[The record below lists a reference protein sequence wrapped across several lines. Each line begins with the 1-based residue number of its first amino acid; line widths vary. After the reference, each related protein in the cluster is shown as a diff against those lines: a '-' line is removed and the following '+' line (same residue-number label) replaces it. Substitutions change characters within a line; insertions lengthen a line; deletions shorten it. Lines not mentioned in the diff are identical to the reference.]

1 MYFSQLKYGGVVM
14 RIIWHGHA
22 CFEIQSKEGIIVV
35 DPYKDNSVPGLYMST
50 IKADLVLTSH
60 GHSDHNAKDKVE
72 LLNRDKDIKM
82 TQIQSFHDE
91 KQGRLRGNNIIHVIE
106 LEDMKVVHLG
116 DLGCDIDEE
125 ILNDCDVLMIPIGGH
140 YTIDAKMAKNLVDKI
155 KPRIVIPMHYR
166 GDTFGYE
173 EISTLDEFKTLASDI
188 IEYNSNIIEVDK
200 NTKKQTV
207 MLKIS

>member
-1 MYFSQLKYGGVVM
+1 M

-82 TQIQSFHDE
+82 TQIHSFHDD
-91 KQGRLRGNNIIHVIE
+91 KQGSLRGNNIIHVIE

>member
-1 MYFSQLKYGGVVM
+1 M

-82 TQIQSFHDE
+82 TQIHSFHDD
-91 KQGRLRGNNIIHVIE
+91 KQGSLRGNNIIHVIE

-125 ILNDCDVLMIPIGGH
+125 ILNDCDVLMIPVGGH

-188 IEYNSNIIEVDK
+188 IEYNSNVIEVDK

>member
-1 MYFSQLKYGGVVM
+1 M

-50 IKADLVLTSH
+50 IKANLVLTSH

-82 TQIQSFHDE
+82 TQIHSFHDD
-91 KQGRLRGNNIIHVIE
+91 KQGSLRGNNIIHVIE

>member
-1 MYFSQLKYGGVVM
+1 
-14 RIIWHGHA
+14 
-22 CFEIQSKEGIIVV
+22 
-35 DPYKDNSVPGLYMST
+35 
-50 IKADLVLTSH
+50 
-60 GHSDHNAKDKVE
+60 
-72 LLNRDKDIKM
+72 
-82 TQIQSFHDE
+82 
-91 KQGRLRGNNIIHVIE
+91 
-106 LEDMKVVHLG
+106 MKVVHLG

-188 IEYNSNIIEVDK
+188 IEYNSNVIEVDK

>member
-1 MYFSQLKYGGVVM
+1 M

-82 TQIQSFHDE
+82 TQIHSFHDD
-91 KQGRLRGNNIIHVIE
+91 KQGSLRGNNIIHVIE

-207 MLKIS
+207 MLKISWLYT

>member
-1 MYFSQLKYGGVVM
+1 M

-82 TQIQSFHDE
+82 TQIHSFHDD
-91 KQGRLRGNNIIHVIE
+91 KQGSLRGNNIIHVIE

-188 IEYNSNIIEVDK
+188 IEYNSNVIEVDK

-207 MLKIS
+207 MLKISWLYT

>member
-1 MYFSQLKYGGVVM
+1 M

-82 TQIQSFHDE
+82 TQIHSFHDD
-91 KQGRLRGNNIIHVIE
+91 KQGSLRGNNIIHVIE

-188 IEYNSNIIEVDK
+188 IEYNSNVIEVDK

>member
-1 MYFSQLKYGGVVM
+1 M

-22 CFEIQSKEGIIVV
+22 CFEIQSQEGIIVV

-60 GHSDHNAKDKVE
+60 GHSDHNAKDKIE
-72 LLNRDKDIKM
+72 LLNRNKDIKI
-82 TQIQSFHDE
+82 TQIHSFHDD
-91 KQGRLRGNNIIHVIE
+91 KQGSLRGNNIIHVIE

-166 GDTFGYE
+166 GDTFGYD

-188 IEYNSNIIEVDK
+188 IEYNSNVIEVDK